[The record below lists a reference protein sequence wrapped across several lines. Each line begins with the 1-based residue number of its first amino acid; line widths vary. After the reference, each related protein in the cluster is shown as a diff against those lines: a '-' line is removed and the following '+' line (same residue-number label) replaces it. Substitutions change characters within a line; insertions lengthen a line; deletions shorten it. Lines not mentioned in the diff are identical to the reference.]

1 MQAHFRSSLL
11 NRVKRLTLGRLP
23 NGSVTCGS
31 PFPAVRIISSQ
42 CAYFNSESKPSN
54 VAQWDKDAKD
64 ELKRPQPLDLSVEG
78 IAIQSE
84 CKVPGAAGISI
95 AEKAITFDL
104 PSTIDLQKKC
114 AKQQLDSMVEQL
126 RESDETFFSKVPIIQ
141 EISSRLD
148 DGRVPPVFHAL
159 GMPHEWLGGKKL
171 CLSLTP
177 VEPGEVKQE
186 SRLDLEFHARNKEEI
201 VGDDLKAV
209 KRIEQE
215 GSVAWVFNK
224 IATDWAVNLVNTD
237 AQMRGSNVES
247 TPVGDLSS
255 LVVDDSEKMLLTRPQ
270 SRGVVATIFNNIS
283 AAKARTTTA
292 ITGLPGIGKSWTLL
306 YVLQQALLYE
316 GVFIIFI
323 THDSN
328 SYLFHRRSGKMY
340 AWSIEQAA
348 VGGFL
353 GSEETLAI
361 LDSSKITINFPLGKR
376 RLIFASS
383 NHELIEQKMNVYHV
397 MQHYVGPWTED
408 ELQAAFDDFQKD
420 EGSTLSDILERFNRV
435 GGLPRYLMRK
445 ARFKRRLTQ
454 IVREERERTEES
466 SGSCNSPCVM
476 DRMK

>member
-1 MQAHFRSSLL
+1 MKAHFRSSLL
-11 NRVKRLTLGRLP
+11 IRVKRLTLGRLP
-23 NGSVTCGS
+23 NGSVACGS
-31 PFPAVRIISSQ
+31 PFPAVRIISTSQ

-270 SRGVVATIFNNIS
+270 SGVLSPLFSIIS
-283 AAKARTTTA
+283 ALQKH
-292 ITGLPGIGKSWTLL
+292 GLRRQLQVYQGSVNHGHFCMFCSKRYSMKEYLL
-306 YVLQQALLYE
+306 YSLRMIRIVTC
-316 GVFIIFI
+316 FI
-323 THDSN
+323 
-328 SYLFHRRSGKMY
+328 
-340 AWSIEQAA
+340 
-348 VGGFL
+348 
-353 GSEETLAI
+353 EEVAKCMPGR
-361 LDSSKITINFPLGKR
+361 SSKLLSVVSLPLKKR
-376 RLIFASS
+376 LPSSTLQKLRLIFHWESGTLFS
-383 NHELIEQKMNVYHV
+383 RHLIVN
-397 MQHYVGPWTED
+397 
-408 ELQAAFDDFQKD
+408 
-420 EGSTLSDILERFNRV
+420 
-435 GGLPRYLMRK
+435 
-445 ARFKRRLTQ
+445 
-454 IVREERERTEES
+454 
-466 SGSCNSPCVM
+466 
-476 DRMK
+476 